1 MPERIQQILNRIVEW
16 WKNFST
22 RQKALIISI
31 AAVVAVAFSILGF
44 VMTRPTMVNLITCDS
59 AKQASSVK
67 DLLDSNSI
75 TYEVSDDGLT
85 YTVKQEDR
93 RRGRLRTL
101 VILVAHGDHPLA
113 VYDTEFLKL
122 IRNQVGVH
130 EIEQ

>member
-16 WKNFST
+16 WKHFST

-85 YTVKQEDR
+85 YTVKH
-93 RRGRLRTL
+93 GFAVHGL
-101 VILVAHGDHPLA
+101 VISLSFASRPIA
-113 VYDTEFLKL
+113 FTAAAPA
-122 IRNQVGVH
+122 
-130 EIEQ
+130 

>member
-16 WKNFST
+16 WKHFST

-85 YTVKQEDR
+85 YTVEVQ
-93 RRGRLRTL
+93 L
-101 VILVAHGDHPLA
+101 VN
-113 VYDTEFLKL
+113 KL
-122 IRNQVGVH
+122 PAKKKGA
-130 EIEQ
+130 